1 MNRDRTKYKYD
12 FLLDMVAGDLE
23 KNLWYR
29 EMKAEL
35 YASKYCDC
43 KSIISF
49 NKHIIIGSNLFED
62 EFYRQVNNLMLYYV
76 EKR

>member
-1 MNRDRTKYKYD
+1 
-12 FLLDMVAGDLE
+12 
-23 KNLWYR
+23 
-29 EMKAEL
+29 MKAEL

-62 EFYRQVNNLMLYYV
+62 EIYRQVNNLMLYYV